1 MSVKVTSDFKNIKK
15 RIEAGSKELKIH
27 VTEAVITYGNIYC
40 PEDTGDLKASAYRD
54 SKPEDGEAIW
64 GKDYAAENYYGVDRN
79 FSKDRNPLASAFWAE
94 EGVKNGREEID
105 QTAQKAFERGMK

>member
-1 MSVKVTSDFKNIKK
+1 MSVEVDMARIKK
-15 RIEAGSKELKIH
+15 RIEAGAQMLKEQ

-54 SKPEDGEAIW
+54 SKPKDGEAIW
-64 GKDYAAENYYGVDRN
+64 GKDYAAENYYGIDRN

-94 EGVKNGREEID
+94 EGVKNNRDAID
-105 QTAQKAFERGMK
+105 MTAQKAFEKGMK